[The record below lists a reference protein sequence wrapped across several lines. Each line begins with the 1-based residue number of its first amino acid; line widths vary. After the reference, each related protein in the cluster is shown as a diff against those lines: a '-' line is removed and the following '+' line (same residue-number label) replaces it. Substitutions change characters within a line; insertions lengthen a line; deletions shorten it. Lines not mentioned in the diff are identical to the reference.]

1 VPNLLGCRSVS
12 ELSAVCFP
20 DSCELSRL
28 STRPFQRDLSVQG
41 MWRLWRQQPTQSRA
55 SASNFSPISTVFG
68 DTEVLATETI
78 LEPLHALE
86 ESPWVDLRGKPLNA
100 RGLSNRLGKY
110 ELRPKSVRL
119 DGGHLGLVPAMTVS
133 MSPRGERRAL

>member
-1 VPNLLGCRSVS
+1 VALVAAAADTEQSLGIQLL
-12 ELSAVCFP
+12 A
-20 DSCELSRL
+20 D
-28 STRPFQRDLSVQG
+28 QR
-41 MWRLWRQQPTQSRA
+41 
-55 SASNFSPISTVFG
+55 TVFG

-86 ESPWVDLRGKPLNA
+86 ESPWVDLRGKPLDA

-133 MSPRGERRAL
+133 MSPPWRASSALI